1 MDIGCCIGVEELP
14 ALEAAGADYCELSV
28 ARAVMGSDEE
38 FAALVETLSGSS
50 LPPRA
55 YNVLLPGDLLVV
67 GPTVDRERIAQYLQ
81 TACERVQRLG
91 GRVIVFGSGRS
102 RAIPD
107 GFSREEALDQLEEF
121 VRQAVRTA
129 GEHGITIAIEPL
141 RRAESNVFNSVR
153 ECAAFVRE
161 RRIEGARVLADLY
174 HMMEEDEP
182 LEAIDEAADLLA
194 HTHIADSGREPPGTG
209 SYDITGFF
217 RHLRENGYA
226 GDCSIE
232 CRWSDFPSQIGPALA
247 ASRAAA
253 SAAGW

>member
-1 MDIGCCIGVEELP
+1 MEIGCCIGVEQLP
-14 ALEAAGADYCELSV
+14 ALEGAGADYCELSV
-28 ARAVMGSDEE
+28 AGAVMGSDEE
-38 FAALVETLSGSS
+38 FAALVEMLSGSR

-55 YNVLLPGDLLVV
+55 YNVFLPGDLPVV
-67 GPTVDRERIAQYLQ
+67 GPAVDRERVARYVE

-91 GRVIVFGSGRS
+91 GRLIVFGSGRS
-102 RAIPD
+102 RSIPD
-107 GFSREEALDQLEEF
+107 GFSREEALDQLEDF
-121 VRQAVRTA
+121 VRLAVRTA
-129 GEHGITIAIEPL
+129 GERGITIAIEPL
-141 RRAESNVFNSVR
+141 RRAESNVFNGVR

-174 HMMEEDEP
+174 HMMEEGEP
-182 LEAIDEAADLLA
+182 LEAMDEAADLLA

-217 RHLRENGYA
+217 RHLRESGYG

-232 CRWSDFPSQIGPALA
+232 CRWSDFPGQIGPALA

-253 SAAGW
+253 QAAGW